1 MLISFL
7 SRRTLRPSSLHC
19 SVPAVCSFVWG
30 CGPSNGCHVLCHDD
44 AVCLLHVAGRE
55 LLLLVLRLL
64 CACIVVCPGDLQG
77 RRLVAATCPVH
88 GPRPPPLSPEPRGRE
103 AELAVHTTA
112 PQQSSPGLV
121 ICSARS
127 AGARMHGWTD
137 AQGRSGRR
145 GAARSREARVG
156 RESPSGR
163 MAAGLGRGRGR
174 GAKRA
179 RPAHAHARRR
189 AAGRV
194 LDGAQRPR
202 TPTHARSP
210 RPGPTRHWPRDDG
223 WADGRAHHPPRAC
236 PSAAPRRIRA
246 SSGALSAA
254 DHANQGVHICVSRCK
269 R

>member
-1 MLISFL
+1 MI
-7 SRRTLRPSSLHC
+7 C
-19 SVPAVCSFVWG
+19 K
-30 CGPSNGCHVLCHDD
+30 
-44 AVCLLHVAGRE
+44 GR
-55 LLLLVLRLL
+55 
-64 CACIVVCPGDLQG
+64 DSW
-77 RRLVAATCPVH
+77 RRLVPST

-179 RPAHAHARRR
+179 RPAHAHAHARRR